1 VSETLKRFLEKREG
15 NCRGDAEIALHM
27 QRWMYANGY
36 IDLPL
41 EVIEDRRV

>member
-1 VSETLKRFLEKREG
+1 
-15 NCRGDAEIALHM
+15 M

-41 EVIEDRRV
+41 EVIEDRRDK